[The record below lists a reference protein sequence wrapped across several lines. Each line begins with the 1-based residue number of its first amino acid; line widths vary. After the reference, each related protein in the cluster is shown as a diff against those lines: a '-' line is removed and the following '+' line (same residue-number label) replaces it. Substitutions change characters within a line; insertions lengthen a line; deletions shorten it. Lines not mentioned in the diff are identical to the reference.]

1 MIPPRQDR
9 IEIFSGDMENLLG
22 KDSALKRQYFMIN
35 HSSAKTYN
43 VVTGQPKEDPYVAAH
58 DNERLKKKIEIE
70 CREYN
75 LESTDAT
82 ELHNI
87 YQNNLHDHRKAQ
99 AEWTRKKYEI

>member
-1 MIPPRQDR
+1 
-9 IEIFSGDMENLLG
+9 
-22 KDSALKRQYFMIN
+22 MIN

-87 YQNNLHDHRKAQ
+87 YQNNLNDHRKAQ
-99 AEWTRKKYEI
+99 AERTRKKYEIQNQARILLNAHLTKHKKTHIHNNIRKI